1 MVHYLQAFLFI
12 TEIFFKYKCKEIV
25 TENAKKKIFT
35 MFLLGTFLSQKYSLN
50 LSAKKLRL
58 KMQKKKQLQCFS

>member
-1 MVHYLQAFLFI
+1 
-12 TEIFFKYKCKEIV
+12 
-25 TENAKKKIFT
+25 

-58 KMQKKKQLQCFS
+58 KMQKKKKTIAMFLLGTKACFQIKILQDISLLRVKQVQSTSV